1 MSADPHAA
9 AAGRRASG
17 RRVAG
22 IPPLLVVAFVMFTT
36 TLASNAPSPLYVVYQ
51 ERFGFSPATLTYIF
65 SAYALGV
72 MVALVLV
79 GRLSDQIGRRRVIVP
94 AMALLALSAALFAG
108 AAGTVWLLAA
118 RGVQGLATGTLTAAA
133 TAALVELEPHRD
145 RKRASYINTVMFIG
159 GAAIGPLLFGFLV
172 QYAPLPRVLPFLVEL
187 ALVSIGLALMV
198 LVPETVERGPVFRWR
213 LQRPSVPS
221 PIRPAFAAA
230 SLTLAVSWG
239 VGALYASLS
248 PSIDRQLLHV
258 QSHAAAGA
266 VLFAFYG
273 LGGVAQVLL
282 RRWPSRIT
290 MVTGVGGLAAGMAL
304 VGWGLINSTVALFLA
319 GTVLAGA
326 GGGLAFMGS
335 LALLN
340 EVAPPQRRA
349 EVVSAYNVVGY
360 VALSAPV
367 IGVGLIAG
375 VAGLQ
380 TATEVFTAAA
390 VAVSVVAIVLTVLLP
405 SDPLAR
411 LSDDELVELGLDPSA
426 IASGLG

>member
-1 MSADPHAA
+1 
-9 AAGRRASG
+9 
-17 RRVAG
+17 
-22 IPPLLVVAFVMFTT
+22 
-36 TLASNAPSPLYVVYQ
+36 
-51 ERFGFSPATLTYIF
+51 
-65 SAYALGV
+65 
-72 MVALVLV
+72 
-79 GRLSDQIGRRRVIVP
+79 
-94 AMALLALSAALFAG
+94 
-108 AAGTVWLLAA
+108 
-118 RGVQGLATGTLTAAA
+118 
-133 TAALVELEPHRD
+133 
-145 RKRASYINTVMFIG
+145 
-159 GAAIGPLLFGFLV
+159 
-172 QYAPLPRVLPFLVEL
+172 
-187 ALVSIGLALMV
+187 
-198 LVPETVERGPVFRWR
+198 
-213 LQRPSVPS
+213 
-221 PIRPAFAAA
+221 
-230 SLTLAVSWG
+230 
-239 VGALYASLS
+239 
-248 PSIDRQLLHV
+248 
-258 QSHAAAGA
+258 
-266 VLFAFYG
+266 
-273 LGGVAQVLL
+273 
-282 RRWPSRIT
+282 